1 MGEWTDAQEDQL
13 SQWESVQ
20 NSWLCVPVG
29 GHYRRRHPCL
39 YTLSVAVSV
48 LLTALFLLLLVVNP
62 FFGLIALF
70 VLIPLWSLN
79 TASDLS
85 QRDSVLRDMWLRN
98 DRAHHQ
104 HKIAYKEFSRF
115 PPEHLQDT
123 LRLFQASHNYVSFET
138 ALAHFHL
145 TEQDYNDL
153 MQPRA
158 AAAAAASKVLY

>member
-1 MGEWTDAQEDQL
+1 MSEWSDAQEEQL

-39 YTLSVAVSV
+39 YTLSVLASIV
-48 LLTALFLLLLVVNP
+48 LGAAFLLLVVLNP
-62 FFGLIALF
+62 FFGLILLF
-70 VLIPLWSLN
+70 VLIPVWSLN

-85 QRDSVLRDMWLRN
+85 QRDSVLRDFWLRN
-98 DRAHHQ
+98 DRAHQ
-104 HKIAYKEFSRF
+104 QRKIAFKEFSRF

-123 LRLFQASHNYVSFET
+123 IRLFQASHNYVSFEI

-153 MQPRA
+153 MRPRA
-158 AAAAAASKVLY
+158 AATASKPLY